1 MYEAQDPKIV
11 ATMAAIKNRLWVK
24 TAVGGIA
31 RYEDD
36 KYHQISRAIE
46 KVPGNPWFIT
56 TLWYAEWLVK
66 TARNS
71 EDIAKALDLIE
82 WILDHALPSGVLA
95 EQVNPYNNKPLSV
108 SPLTWSHAAFVSTI
122 QTFLQENE
130 RVNAF

>member
-1 MYEAQDPKIV
+1 M
-11 ATMAAIKNRLWVK
+11 ATIAAIKNRLWVK
-24 TAVGGIA
+24 TEVCGIA

-36 KYHQISRAIE
+36 KYHQISQDIE
-46 KVPGNPWFIT
+46 EVPGNPWFII

-71 EDIAKALDLIE
+71 EDIAKALELIE
-82 WILDHALPSGVLA
+82 WVVDHALPSGVLA
-95 EQVNPYNNKPLSV
+95 EQVNPYNKEPLSV

-122 QTFLQENE
+122 QTFLQENK